1 MLGAKNSAL
10 GPYARDPSDVVT
22 HSYEAN
28 DTSFINI
35 VFLRLAPNIYI
46 YQSIYTFI
54 YSRGRRASEGAQGAS
69 RHYDLLFFF
78 GHSAVWLRSFDGPW
92 MDLQNY

>member
-1 MLGAKNSAL
+1 MV
-10 GPYARDPSDVVT
+10 PHARNPSEVVT
-22 HSYEAN
+22 LSYEAN

-35 VFLRLAPNIYI
+35 VFRRFAPNIYI

-54 YSRGRRASEGAQGAS
+54 YSRGRRASEGAQGAH

-78 GHSAVWLRSFDGPW
+78 AHSAVWQRDPSILLERT
-92 MDLQNY
+92 Y